1 MVNFYACFLID
12 NCQEQDATVWDVVR
26 HINHI
31 RKVAGVD
38 HVGIGGDY
46 NGIDLVPV
54 GLEDVSKYPELFAA
68 LIEDGEFEWTDED
81 LAKVAGVNLIN
92 TFKAVEEV
100 RDLLAEAGETADNSW
115 IPATDLGNDTG
126 CNTNFP
132 MK

>member
-92 TFKAVEEV
+92 TFK
-100 RDLLAEAGETADNSW
+100 
-115 IPATDLGNDTG
+115 
-126 CNTNFP
+126 
-132 MK
+132 